1 MGQVRNAECERIDS
15 ELIALFP
22 GEYEIECRQ
31 DTYTQ
36 DYIVWI
42 TAKGSIQPYRLTR
55 DEYLEDDWKSNIR
68 RMLEEIPEQPC

>member
-1 MGQVRNAECERIDS
+1 MGQVRNAECDRIDK
-15 ELIALFP
+15 ELSGLFP

-42 TAKGSIQPYRLTR
+42 TAKGSVVPYRITR
-55 DEYLEDDWKSNIR
+55 EEYLEDDWKANIR
-68 RMLEEIPEQPC
+68 QALKGIPG